1 MADAISGKLQLWEG
15 WMTPVGPPWEARGL
29 SGPHNASEFADRLY
43 VGEALFPDPR
53 AELTTQNAEPG
64 AAKPGVPHTEFRA
77 PSSGEPF
84 SLQWFL
90 DVENARHSKHARWIP
105 KLLEFAKHRGER
117 LLGLGNGLGTDW
129 VQYARHGADVVVCSP
144 SAEQLAL
151 IHRNFQ
157 LRDLRG
163 LFLHSDPTNLPLEA
177 ASIDVVCVN
186 GLLQELADP
195 RSVVEEVYRVL
206 KPGGKVLAATPGRY
220 DVHFWCRDW
229 LPWRRWRAR
238 TQQAVLIRYSGR
250 RLRRLF
256 DRFVE
261 HRVYKRHLRRSETP
275 YLFRCVPMP
284 LLERLL
290 GHMLVLKAFK
300 PLSAAISVQQA
311 A

>member
-15 WMTPVGPPWEARGL
+15 WMTGDGPPAPDGRGV
-29 SGPHNASEFADRLY
+29 SGPHRAAEFAERLY
-43 VGEALFPDPR
+43 AGEALFPDPR
-53 AELTTQNAEPG
+53 PG
-64 AAKPGVPHTEFRA
+64 DA
-77 PSSGEPF
+77 GEPF

-105 KLLEFAKHRGER
+105 RLLEFAKHGGER

-157 LRDLRG
+157 LRALRG
-163 LFLHSDPTNLPLEA
+163 LFLHSDPANLPLES

-186 GLLQELADP
+186 GLLQELPDP
-195 RSVVEEVYRVL
+195 RAAVGEVYRVL
-206 KPGGKVLAATPGRY
+206 KPGGKVLAATPARY

-229 LPWRRWRAR
+229 LPWRRWWPRA
-238 TQQAVLIRYSGR
+238 APAGPPPVRYSGR

-261 HRVYKRHLRRSETP
+261 HRVYKRHLRRSESP

-284 LLERLL
+284 LLECLFGR
-290 GHMLVLKAFK
+290 MLVLKAFK
-300 PLSAAISVQQA
+300 PLSAAISAPLA